1 MLFVECP
8 KRTAD
13 SAAPDAASY
22 SYYAG
27 YSLSFAE
34 RLIQHLPFDTD
45 PIILD
50 PWNGSG
56 TTTFAAARNGF
67 RSHGCDLNPVMV
79 IVAKARL
86 LHKSTAPSLHPIWK
100 KIQTEAA
107 NNAVPVETGSDPLR
121 DWFTGKSVR
130 SLRKVERSI
139 RSHLVNDPVDR
150 GLKPLAIDDISD
162 VASFFYVTLFRVIRD
177 LTKPFRASN
186 PTWLKRPK
194 EEGEKISVSLSE
206 LLNIVERMLCEGI
219 ASVERGSEHASSRA
233 ETILTVCNSESLR
246 IEENSIDLVLTSPP
260 YCTRIDYAVATS
272 AELALLGFQKKT
284 DFADLR
290 DSLMGTTTVP
300 SVIPPISPVLGSTC
314 ISLLEK
320 IGAHSSV
327 SSNTYY
333 LKNHIHYFS
342 SLQKSIAEI
351 HRVLKPQGIAAFVV
365 QDSVYKD
372 IHNDLPTIVAEM
384 GQLLGLAVFQRDDF
398 SLGSSLSS
406 INSRSRRYKPKG
418 FRPTE
423 SVISF
428 YKQN

>member
-13 SAAPDAASY
+13 SSAPDTASY

-34 RLIQHLPFDTD
+34 QLIQHLPFDTD
-45 PIILD
+45 PVILD

-56 TTTFAAARNGF
+56 TTTFAAAQNGY
-67 RSHGCDLNPVMV
+67 RSHGFDLNPVMV

-86 LHKSTAPSLHPIWK
+86 VRKSSVPSLHPIWK
-100 KIQTEAA
+100 KIQAEAEKKAVSIATE
-107 NNAVPVETGSDPLR
+107 SDPLR
-121 DWFTGKSVR
+121 DWFTSKSVEN
-130 SLRKVERSI
+130 LRQIEQSI
-139 RSHLVNDPVDR
+139 RGHLIHETVNRYIEP
-150 GLKPLAIDDISD
+150 PAIDNISD

-177 LTKPFRASN
+177 LTKPFRTSN
-186 PTWLKRPK
+186 PTWLRRPK
-194 EEGEKISVSLSE
+194 EEVEKISVSLCD
-206 LLNIVERMLCEGI
+206 LLKNIEQTLCEGI
-219 ASVERGSEHASSRA
+219 ASIERGSELAGSSA
-233 ETILTVCNSESLR
+233 ETTLTVCNSESLR
-246 IEENSIDLVLTSPP
+246 IDTNSIDLVLTSPP

-272 AELALLGFQKKT
+272 AELAILGFQKKT
-284 DFADLR
+284 HFSDLR

-300 SVIPPISPVLGSTC
+300 SVCQPIPPVLGSTC
-314 ISLLEK
+314 ISLLDK
-320 IGAHSSV
+320 IRAHSSV

-333 LKNHIHYFS
+333 LKNHIRYFS

-384 GQLLGLAVFQRDDF
+384 GHALGLTVFQRDDF
-398 SLGSSLSS
+398 SLGPSISS

>member
-1 MLFVECP
+1 MLVVECP

-13 SAAPDAASY
+13 SAAPNAASY

-45 PIILD
+45 SIILD

-56 TTTFAAARNGF
+56 TTTFAAAKNGF

-100 KIQTEAA
+100 KIQSEAVKLVVTAETE
-107 NNAVPVETGSDPLR
+107 SDPLR
-121 DWFTGKSVR
+121 DWFTGKSVEN
-130 SLRKVERSI
+130 LRKIEQSI
-139 RSHLVNDPVDR
+139 RSHLVDGDVDR
-150 GLKPLAIDDISD
+150 DLKQRAIGDISD
-162 VASFFYVTLFRVIRD
+162 IASFFYVTLFRVVRD

-194 EEGEKISVSLSE
+194 EEGEKISISLNG
-206 LLNIVERMLCEGI
+206 LLKTIERMLCEGI
-219 ASVERGSEHASSRA
+219 GSVEISSEYPGSIN
-233 ETILTVCNSESLR
+233 ETTLTVCNSESLE

-272 AELALLGFQKKT
+272 VELALLGFQKKT

-290 DSLMGTTTVP
+290 NSLMGTTTVP
-300 SVIPPISPVLGSTC
+300 SVSPPISPVFGRTC
-314 ISLLEK
+314 INLLEE
-320 IGAHSSV
+320 IGNHRSV

-351 HRVLKPQGIAAFVV
+351 YRVLKPQGIATFVV

-372 IHNDLPTIVAEM
+372 IHNDLPKIVTEM
-384 GQLLGLAVFQRDDF
+384 GKLLGLTEFQRDDF
-398 SLGSSLSS
+398 LLNSSLSS

-418 FRPTE
+418 FKPTE

-428 YKQN
+428 YKQD